1 MSDASNPGSSPGTKV
16 LEVSIFP
23 YTLVEIEPIRIAM
36 IVLQS
41 DETIERDMIELRGDA
56 DLFFTRVPSG
66 QEVNVTTL
74 QSMAEHITA
83 SAKLL
88 PQTLRFD
95 AVGYGCTSGT
105 AQIGVAKIHKL
116 VSQGTKATHVTEP
129 VSALIAACKHLRLKR
144 LAFLSPYIESISK
157 NLRNVLAQNGIDSPK
172 FGTFAEAEETKVVR
186 ISGQSVIE
194 AAQDL
199 CKSKDVDG
207 IFLSCTNLR
216 TLDLIEPLEASTSL
230 PVISS
235 NLALAWHLG
244 KLSGGSK
251 AMLGPGRLFST

>member
-1 MSDASNPGSSPGTKV
+1 
-16 LEVSIFP
+16 
-23 YTLVEIEPIRIAM
+23 
-36 IVLQS
+36 
-41 DETIERDMIELRGDA
+41 
-56 DLFFTRVPSG
+56 
-66 QEVNVTTL
+66 
-74 QSMAEHITA
+74 
-83 SAKLL
+83 
-88 PQTLRFD
+88 
-95 AVGYGCTSGT
+95 
-105 AQIGVAKIHKL
+105 
-116 VSQGTKATHVTEP
+116 
-129 VSALIAACKHLRLKR
+129 
-144 LAFLSPYIESISK
+144 LAFLSPYIESVSK
-157 NLRNVLAQNGIDSPK
+157 NLRNVLARNGIDSPK

-216 TLDLIEPLEASTSL
+216 TLDLIKPLEASTSL